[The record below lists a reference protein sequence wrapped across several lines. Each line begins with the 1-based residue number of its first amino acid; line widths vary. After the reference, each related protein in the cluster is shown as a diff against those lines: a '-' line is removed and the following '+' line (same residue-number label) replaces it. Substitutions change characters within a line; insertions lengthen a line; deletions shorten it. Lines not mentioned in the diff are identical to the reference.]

1 MCCRVSIV
9 TRKFVGI
16 QLDRKI
22 DGSPI
27 SPSSDI
33 NQWAGYISL
42 RSYLIRVIYL
52 SHSSEPR
59 VVIQAQLSA
68 ITPAFVFVVIVFVKV
83 VASSETFTT
92 LRNFTFELLVAG
104 VRFCVLASSQEVS
117 CKIRGLVVYIPRE
130 RAGTLWTDREPIREV
145 PLNEVLQPANLAYRT
160 RSACLSQQG

>member
-16 QLDRKI
+16 QLDRKT
-22 DGSPI
+22 DDSPI

-33 NQWAGYISL
+33 NQWASYISL
-42 RSYLIRVIYL
+42 GSYLIRVIYL
-52 SHSSEPR
+52 SHSCEPR
-59 VVIQAQLSA
+59 VVIQGQISA

-104 VRFCVLASSQEVS
+104 VRFCVLASSPEVS
-117 CKIRGLVVYIPRE
+117 CKIGGLVVYIPSE
-130 RAGTLWTDREPIREV
+130 RAGTLWTDREPIRKV
-145 PLNEVLQPANLAYRT
+145 PLNGVLQPVNLAYRT
-160 RSACLSQQG
+160 CSACLFP